1 MSSDSEE
8 EDKNIDNSEKFDL
21 DMISKLKKNTM
32 IENDTESDSDFE
44 IIAKNTEKNKLFDDL
59 DKISHLQNFIYN
71 NNLEY
76 QKIKENNL
84 KGNFLTKNLKGK
96 KHTRSKNNHSDESD
110 SNEDTGNKKR
120 KIE

>member
-8 EDKNIDNSEKFDL
+8 EDKNIDYSEKFDL

-84 KGNFLTKNLKGK
+84 KGNFLTKI
-96 KHTRSKNNHSDESD
+96 RF
-110 SNEDTGNKKR
+110 
-120 KIE
+120 